1 MAWLLNNLYQ
11 FTLAAQGRV
20 DQLHSGTVSSPPTLP
35 PILGSYSILLL
46 LPSSFLLPLLLLLLL
61 LLFLLQHQSPPA
73 ACLDVYLC
81 ISLDAYCMPRPLA
94 LLLFPSPL
102 CKFTIL
108 FLLYG
113 TSPFCYSFC
122 LRPLTG
128 RLLVGFITNG
138 NYYWYKW
145 CVTVRVYVCVCM
157 CACVCVCDMKCAQLK
172 QQARTCPTSWE
183 TIRKRQAR
191 NGKDLQMEE
200 RRKGTRL
207 RHCRNVPKVCWCLDK
222 RLSHVSSNHPTIH
235 PTHTLSYTHSLAPSM
250 RLAGSLVSLK
260 FIKVA

>member
-1 MAWLLNNLYQ
+1 MQWRDYWTICINLLWLRKAES
-11 FTLAAQGRV
+11 TSPTVAQSHRHP
-20 DQLHSGTVSSPPTLP
+20 LCHPFS
-35 PILGSYSILLL
+35 GSYTILLL

-61 LLFLLQHQSPPA
+61 LLFLLQHQPPPA

-113 TSPFCYSFC
+113 TSPFCYFFC

-145 CVTVRVYVCVCM
+145 CVTVRVYVCVCECM
-157 CACVCVCDMKCAQLK
+157 CMWHEV
-172 QQARTCPTSWE
+172 RTAETTS
-183 TIRKRQAR
+183 K
-191 NGKDLQMEE
+191 N
-200 RRKGTRL
+200 
-207 RHCRNVPKVCWCLDK
+207 
-222 RLSHVSSNHPTIH
+222 LSHLQGDNSKEAGQKWERPANGREKGRK
-235 PTHTLSYTHSLAPSM
+235 LA
-250 RLAGSLVSLK
+250 
-260 FIKVA
+260 

>member
-1 MAWLLNNLYQ
+1 MQWRDYWTICINLLWLRRAES
-11 FTLAAQGRV
+11 TSPTVAQSHRHP
-20 DQLHSGTVSSPPTLP
+20 LCHPFS
-35 PILGSYSILLL
+35 GSYTIHLL

-61 LLFLLQHQSPPA
+61 LLFLLQHQPPPA

-81 ISLDAYCMPRPLA
+81 ISLDAYCMLRPLA

-145 CVTVRVYVCVCM
+145 CVTVRVYL
-157 CACVCVCDMKCAQLK
+157 CVCDMKCAQLK
-172 QQARTCPTSWE
+172 QQARTCPTSRE

-191 NGKDLQMEE
+191 NGKDLQMGE

-250 RLAGSLVSLK
+250 RLPVSLVSLK